1 MDSLY
6 IYTGLTEA
14 QFLDLRDAALGNLK
28 SMHGARHQTMIELID
43 ENFKITPFGMQVF
56 ERAVKAMVTEKL
68 PAPLVD
74 AEQVNALRFKKYLQK
89 HLGCLDFTTAHA
101 KLIFGLA
108 RCPEQ
113 SYNVLVD
120 GYGTKTIND
129 LERRSLIAGTPRKY
143 HYYSL
148 TGLAINWLK
157 FYLQE
162 QNQLEISKHRS
173 AK

>member
-14 QFLDLRDAALGNLK
+14 QFLDLRDAAHGNLK
-28 SMHGARHQTMIELID
+28 SMHGARHQSMIELID
-43 ENFKITPFGMQVF
+43 ENFKITPFGMHVF
-56 ERAVKAMVTEKL
+56 ERAVKSWVTEKL

-89 HLGCLDFTTAHA
+89 NLGYPAFTTAHA

-108 RCPEQ
+108 RCPGQ

-120 GYGTKTIND
+120 GYGTKTIDD
-129 LERRSLIAGTPRKY
+129 LAQRNLISGTPRKY
-143 HYYSL
+143 HYYNL

-157 FYLQE
+157 FFLQE
-162 QNQLEISKHRS
+162 QTQ
-173 AK
+173 